1 MSKFRWVALPL
12 WATFSAAAA
21 GQPEAVLEVAVSGIE
36 RAEGA
41 ILVAACGRAE
51 FLSHDCK
58 YGGQA
63 PAQLGLVVVKI
74 GGVPDGVYAILVLH
88 DLDGDGVLK
97 RTAFGLPAEPVG
109 FGNNAPIKW
118 GPPSFD
124 DSAVTVSGRT
134 ATAVTLRNR

>member
-1 MSKFRWVALPL
+1 MSKLRWIALSV
-12 WATFSAAAA
+12 WATCSVASAAP
-21 GQPEAVLEVAVSGIE
+21 PEVILEVAVSGIE
-36 RAEGA
+36 RAEGV

-63 PAQLGLVVVKI
+63 PAHLGQVLIKI
-74 GGVPDGVYAILVLH
+74 AGVPDGRYAILVLH
-88 DLDGDGVLK
+88 DLDSDGVLK

-118 GPPSFD
+118 GPPSFEQ
-124 DSAVTVSGRT
+124 AAITVSGSTT
-134 ATAVTLRNR
+134 AAVTLRNR

>member
-1 MSKFRWVALPL
+1 MSKLSWIVLPV
-12 WATFSAAAA
+12 WATFGVAAAA
-21 GQPEAVLEVAVSGIE
+21 QTEGVLEVAVSGIE
-36 RAEGA
+36 RAEGV

-63 PAQLGLVVVKI
+63 PAQLGQVVIKI
-74 GGVPDGVYAILVLH
+74 AGVPDGVYAVLVLH
-88 DLDGDGVLK
+88 DLDSDGVLR

-109 FGNNAPIKW
+109 FGNNAKIKW

-124 DSAVTVSGRT
+124 QSAITVSGHT
-134 ATAVTLRNR
+134 AAAVTLRNR